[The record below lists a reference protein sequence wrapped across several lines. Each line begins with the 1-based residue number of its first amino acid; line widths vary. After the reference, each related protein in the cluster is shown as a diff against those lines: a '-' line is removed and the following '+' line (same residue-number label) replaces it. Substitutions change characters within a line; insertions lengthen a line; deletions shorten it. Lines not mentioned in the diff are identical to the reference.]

1 MTYDEQLQ
9 KLRDKNLQIRDE
21 AAARDALR
29 RIGYFSLITGY
40 KDLFK
45 NPTTKN
51 YRDGT
56 DLQDILSLYRL
67 MNSCG
72 TDAALSAAH
81 RTADPVRDFICVL
94 RPVRRKNRKPIFPLK
109 ITAARAGACR
119 EIEIL
124 IQKHLRPLLDQ
135 RTDYPYIEHCKQ
147 RYGNVPLWVLVKA
160 LPFGTVSKNVCAGQ
174 NRRSRRRSAGISHV
188 STKDSWGRC
197 CKC

>member
-56 DLQDILSLYRL
+56 DLQDILSLYRFDEQL
-67 MNSCG
+67 RELTLRYLLHIEQLIRSEISYAFCALFG
-72 TDAALSAAH
+72 EKQEAYLSAQNYCSKSG
-81 RTADPVRDFICVL
+81 R
-94 RPVRRKNRKPIFPLK
+94 
-109 ITAARAGACR
+109 CR

-147 RYGNVPLWVLVKA
+147 RYGNVPL
-160 LPFGTVSKNVCAGQ
+160 
-174 NRRSRRRSAGISHV
+174 
-188 STKDSWGRC
+188 
-197 CKC
+197 